1 MKKKKKEKKK
11 GQEGESY
18 DAEAA
23 DDYEDDPSY
32 SSRGKQSSSSNAL
45 FRTAD
50 FIRLYLSASVTV
62 QIILLS
68 CGL

>member
-11 GQEGESY
+11 GQEGVSY

-45 FRTAD
+45 AEG
-50 FIRLYLSASVTV
+50 S
-62 QIILLS
+62 
-68 CGL
+68 